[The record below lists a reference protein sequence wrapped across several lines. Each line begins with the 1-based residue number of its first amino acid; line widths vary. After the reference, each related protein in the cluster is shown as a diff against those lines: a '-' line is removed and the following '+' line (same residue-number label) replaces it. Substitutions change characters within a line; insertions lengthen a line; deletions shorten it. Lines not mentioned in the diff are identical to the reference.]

1 MTIVA
6 WLIIGLVAGLL
17 ARLLVP
23 GRDKMGLIATM
34 VLGLVGSV
42 VGAFLASAL
51 FGDTDGVGLFG
62 STVGAILV
70 LLLWHAYTRRQRRG
84 LAGLR
89 HRVVN

>member
-1 MTIVA
+1 MTIIT
-6 WLIIGLVAGLL
+6 WLIIGLLAGAI

-34 VLGLVGSV
+34 VLGLIGSV

-51 FGDTDGVGLFG
+51 FGDNDGVGLFG
-62 STVGAILV
+62 STVGAIL
-70 LLLWHAYTRRQRRG
+70 LLLVWHAYTRRQRRG

-89 HRVVN
+89 QRVVN